1 MKSGEG
7 RGTAHGGQRA
17 ASPLDTDHPGEF
29 ANGVLGAFATGIWA
43 QIHPDL
49 SGMFTIVVDVLSPMS
64 THGELTVLIM
74 RMFI

>member
-1 MKSGEG
+1 MGEDP
-7 RGTAHGGQRA
+7 GGF
-17 ASPLDTDHPGEF
+17 E
-29 ANGVLGAFATGIWA
+29 NGVLGAFATGIWA